1 MSWNLDSDRPV
12 FIQIIEHIE
21 LEIVSGKLPPGSRVA
36 SVRELAAD
44 ASVNPNTMQRALSEL
59 EHMGLMRTERT
70 SGRYITDD
78 NKMIDDL
85 KHELA
90 EKKTEAYLNDM
101 AQLGL
106 DRTQIISIIDE
117 NKKE

>member
-21 LEIVSGKLPPGSRVA
+21 LEIISGKLPPGSRVA

-44 ASVNPNTMQRALSEL
+44 ASVNPNTMQRALAEL
-59 EHMGLMRTERT
+59 ERMGLMRTERT
-70 SGRYITDD
+70 AGRYITDD
-78 NKMIDDL
+78 KKLIEDL

-90 EKKTEAYLNDM
+90 EKKTELYLKDM

-106 DRTQIISIIDE
+106 DKAGIISIIE
-117 NKKE
+117 KNKQ